1 MRKRIVV
8 VDDFLPKSRVDTLHE
23 TLMRSE
29 FKDEKAPDGVTYP
42 TVCTS
47 VSIGGVEELLG
58 EVHGV
63 PRVNI
68 KLSCF
73 RLSLLGERD
82 DTFCHADGIYA
93 KWAAVL
99 YLNKHIQSGGTAFW
113 THRETGLDGVPDDD
127 LMKVA
132 GFHPIKY
139 HQWLTAE
146 TNNPSKWESGGFCG
160 MKYNRLVTYPTSS
173 FHSRIPA
180 NIDRPFGN
188 TVSDGRLVWVAFYDL
203 P

>member
-1 MRKRIVV
+1 MKRKIIV
-8 VDDFLPKSRVDTLHE
+8 VDDFLPPSQADTVHKA
-23 TLMRSE
+23 LMSAK
-29 FKDEKAPDGVTYP
+29 FGDQKGPDGVTYP
-42 TVCTS
+42 NICLDVK
-47 VSIGGVEELLG
+47 IEDVEEKLG

-63 PRVNI
+63 PSVDIN
-68 KLSCF
+68 LSCF
-73 RLSLLGERD
+73 RLSLIGEKD

-99 YLNKHIQSGGTAFW
+99 YMNRNIQYGGTAFW
-113 THRETGLDGVPDDD
+113 THRETGLDSVPEDG

-160 MKYNRLVTYPTSS
+160 MKFNRLVTYPTSS
-173 FHSRIPA
+173 FHSRVPG

-188 TVSDGRLVWVAFYDL
+188 TVEDGRLVWVAFYNI